1 MLVVS
6 VLVMALINPMAEDA
20 DLNGTW
26 QLKSAD
32 LAGKPLPAEFI
43 KSFKLIVEGDKYR
56 ALTGGPEDKG
66 DLKLATEGKLRTIDV
81 IGKEGPN
88 QGKTLGAIY
97 KIEGDKMTC
106 CYDLSGKVRPTEF
119 KSTVENK
126 LFLAVYEREKK

>member
-1 MLVVS
+1 MLVMS
-6 VLVMALINPMAEDA
+6 VLAMALFNPMPEDA

-32 LAGKPLPAEFI
+32 VAGNPLPAEFI

-66 DLKLATEGKLRTIDV
+66 DLKLGTEGKRKTIDI

-88 QGKTLGAIY
+88 QGKTLLAIY

-119 KSTVENK
+119 KSTAENK